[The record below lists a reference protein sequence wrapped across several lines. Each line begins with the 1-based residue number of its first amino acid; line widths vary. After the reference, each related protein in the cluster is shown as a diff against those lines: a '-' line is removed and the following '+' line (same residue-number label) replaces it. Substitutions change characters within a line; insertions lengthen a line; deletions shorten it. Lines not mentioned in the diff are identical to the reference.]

1 MDYSMISIRCYYLVS
16 KNIDKLG
23 IVENEAYDYAPV
35 SIKVWPDCKVS
46 YQGVHML
53 VAKVCLP
60 W

>member
-1 MDYSMISIRCYYLVS
+1 MISIRCYYLVS